1 MLTCIVSAPCK
12 FISCSTSGAILIL
25 PSGAVRQNLNKNGE
39 EEFRKLAEKYGLDW
53 CGFAGSQS
61 LYLITGVHKTSSWYL
76 ASFHDVRPTGQIL
89 LERDDAGRYS
99 WNSSCKYRKSPSKSL
114 NENQAVLI
122 SGFKIEVR
130 GWDMHT
136 VVEKLVPHS
145 KSIWSELTLLAS
157 FLVGVL
163 IFFWRWMVSRYV
175 FKLWEPGTPRDIN
188 VGIGVRRVPALSQV
202 STLTKVTE
210 QMAEQ
215 LSSLFTLLTSST
227 VTSWT
232 RLVVKYRML

>member
-1 MLTCIVSAPCK
+1 M
-12 FISCSTSGAILIL
+12 
-25 PSGAVRQNLNKNGE
+25 RQSLHKSKE
-39 EEFRKLAEKYGLDW
+39 EEFRKLAEKWALDW
-53 CGFAGSQS
+53 CRFADCKS

-89 LERDDAGRYS
+89 VTRDNAGGYS
-99 WNSSCKYRKSPSKSL
+99 CDSICDYRQSPRKSC
-114 NENQAVLI
+114 NENQTVLI

-130 GWDMHT
+130 GWDTHT

-163 IFFWRWMVSRYV
+163 IFFWRRMVSRYV
-175 FKLWEPGTPRDIN
+175 FKLWEPGTPRNIN
-188 VGIGVRRVPALSQV
+188 VGVGVRRVPALSQV

-215 LSSLFTLLTSST
+215 LSSLFTLPTSST

>member
-130 GWDMHT
+130 GWGAHT
-136 VVEKLVPHS
+136 AVKKLVPYPR
-145 KSIWSELTLLAS
+145 SIRLELTSLAR
-157 FLVGVL
+157 FLVDIL

-175 FKLWEPGTPRDIN
+175 FKLSEHNAG
-188 VGIGVRRVPALSQV
+188 VGVRRVPALSQV
-202 STLTKVTE
+202 STLTEVTE
-210 QMAEQ
+210 QTVVEQ

-227 VTSWT
+227 VTSWI
-232 RLVVKYRML
+232 RLVVKHCML

>member
-25 PSGAVRQNLNKNGE
+25 PSGAVRQNLDKNGE

-53 CGFAGSQS
+53 CRFAGSQS

-76 ASFHDVRPTGQIL
+76 ASFHDVRPTGQVL
-89 LERDDAGRYS
+89 LERDDAGGYR
-99 WNSSCKYRKSPSKSL
+99 WNSSCNYRKSPSKSL
-114 NENQAVLI
+114 NENQTVLI

-130 GWDMHT
+130 GWDTHT

-145 KSIWSELTLLAS
+145 RSIWSELTLLAS
-157 FLVGVL
+157 LLLGIL

-175 FKLWEPGTPRDIN
+175 FKLSEHNGG
-188 VGIGVRRVPALSQV
+188 VGVRRVPALSQV
-202 STLTKVTE
+202 STLTTVTE
-210 QMAEQ
+210 QIVAEQ
-215 LSSLFTLLTSST
+215 LSSLFTLPTSST

-232 RLVVKYRML
+232 RLVVKYRI